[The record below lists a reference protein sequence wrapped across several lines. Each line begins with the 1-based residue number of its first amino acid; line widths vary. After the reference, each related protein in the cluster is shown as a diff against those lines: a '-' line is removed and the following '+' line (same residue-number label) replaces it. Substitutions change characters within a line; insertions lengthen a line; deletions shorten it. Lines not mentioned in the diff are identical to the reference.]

1 MDAIDLL
8 SQCVLPLLLYSGAT
22 VPIAVVLI
30 LDRHSPERHRKHR
43 RLLNILLVVQAA
55 SFLPFIIALVLNV
68 PEAIHGLLW
77 PALSGV
83 VLFLCGLFVLA
94 SECFR
99 RLASRSRRG

>member
-1 MDAIDLL
+1 MDIIDFL
-8 SQCVLPLLLYSGAT
+8 SQCALPLLLYTGAA
-22 VPIAVVLI
+22 VPMAVALI
-30 LDRHSPERHRKHR
+30 LDRHSPERHRSHR
-43 RLLNILLVVQAA
+43 RLLNIMFVVQAV
-55 SFLPFIIALVLNV
+55 SFLPFIIALVLKV